1 MLKAHNIS
9 FLRLLTVGY
18 ISSETYHAVKEY
30 GTIGNFP
37 IENLDTFPEECQYEI
52 KKLFLDEEIALT
64 IALLEEA
71 DRDLEENKGVVM
83 QVLNDVVA
91 LMNAN
96 AFIVQLGKKR
106 FITDYAFCSRE
117 MLRESYAVSIH
128 NYTDV
133 VRFVNRFRLAYQAR
147 LVSQDDVAF
156 VDSCSANEVNG
167 NQSTEGGTGFVGKDR
182 IVIESNALSE
192 QNKELSY
199 GKYIQFLYSLNKEQF
214 VPYEAFM
221 MSQEFSPRTINCIRN
236 IGIRNFYVNYLFA
249 SQVKLLTIR
258 NFGKKS
264 YFELENVKQSLIDYV
279 IRSCQDSQIVK
290 ACEIEEKNVQKVKK
304 HTLKEI
310 AGEDKYQL
318 IVAKYDELLQTSSLS
333 VRARNGICSYEGDF
347 IEDFMNSHKDI
358 KHLSKIGRKTAGEIQ
373 DFVDGFQSYID
384 EIIEHDFSEEEKSL
398 LLMKSK
404 YGNFVDEYAC
414 DFYSERGSLPMFH
427 IVENILKEEL
437 KYNNKIQFLNYLMP
451 MLKGGIPLTLE
462 QIAEKC
468 NLTRERVRQICTK
481 GIGYMYREIKPKKC
495 DNLYYYKVVSQTED
509 WAYLTDKFK
518 NEVVIK
524 SSSVEEMLK
533 QENCNLTVSIGLLI
547 MLRIFDG
554 QYCVVGNRPYDMNT
568 RSKSSW
574 NNSFVVKK
582 ELVEAFDFDDMRC
595 TLERYFEEHDA
606 EEQICQ
612 TAEELLLDFFMSSW
626 NMFESSE
633 VEAVGTVVSEILM
646 REYGLIPDEELH
658 FLIQGHKTLTA
669 ADVLFRVLTEK
680 YEPMTVDELYDI
692 LQTKYS
698 FKYKSPAS
706 IRGIVNSDARLC
718 MVGVDNLVA
727 LTEWEHIKLGSVREI
742 IVQFLEK
749 FDEPKPVHDIVGY
762 VLRYRD
768 TTENSIRSTM
778 YSGSQFRQFDNGY
791 FGLAD
796 KSYPD
801 EHLYAQSLEFKE
813 RVKEM
818 ECFLIQKKHFPFA
831 SSEDNSEINLRQWW
845 LRNKSSDSLNDVQ
858 QNEIKRIQDSYW
870 YLPTDKRE
878 VRWFSSFN
886 QYREFVQEHDRRP
899 SCYIEREKSLSE
911 WFAKAQKQFVDGELS
926 ENEEKVY
933 LYLCKIL

>member
-30 GTIGNFP
+30 GIIGNFP
-37 IENLDTFPEECQYEI
+37 IEDFDTFPEKCQYEI

-96 AFIVQLGKKR
+96 DFIIKLGKKR

-128 NYTDV
+128 NYADV
-133 VRFVNRFRLAYQAR
+133 VRFVNRFRLAYQAK
-147 LVSQDDVAF
+147 LASQENVAF
-156 VDSCSANEVNG
+156 VDSCSANEVDG

-264 YFELENVKQSLIDYV
+264 YFELENVKQGLIDYV

-290 ACEIEEKNVQKVKK
+290 ACEIEEKNVQEVKK
-304 HTLKEI
+304 RSLKEI

-333 VRARNGICSYEGDF
+333 VRARNGIHSYEGDF
-347 IEDFMNSHKDI
+347 IEDFVHSHKDI
-358 KHLSKIGRKTAGEIQ
+358 KLLSKIGRKTAGEIQ
-373 DFVDGFQSYID
+373 GFVDGFQSYID
-384 EIIEHDFSEEEKSL
+384 EIIGHDFSEEEKSL
-398 LLMKSK
+398 LLLKSK
-404 YGNFVDEYAC
+404 YGNFIDEYAC

-427 IVENILKEEL
+427 IVENIIKEEL
-437 KYNNKIQFLNYLMP
+437 KRNNKIQFLNYLLP
-451 MLKGGIPLTLE
+451 MLKGGIPLTME

-468 NLTRERVRQICTK
+468 NLTRERVRQLCTK
-481 GIGYMYREIKPKKC
+481 GIGYLYREIEPSKC
-495 DNLYYYKVVSQTED
+495 DDMYYYKVVSQTED

-518 NEVVIK
+518 NEDVIK

-582 ELVEAFDFDDMRC
+582 DLVEAFDFDDMRC

-612 TAEELLLDFFMSSW
+612 TVEELLLDFFMSSW

-646 REYGLIPDEELH
+646 QEYGLIPDEELH

-669 ADVLFRVLTEK
+669 ADVLFRILTEK

-692 LQTKYS
+692 LQTKHS

-706 IRGIVNSDARLC
+706 IRGIVNSDDRLC

-727 LTEWEHIKLGSVREI
+727 LTEWEHIKLGSVREV
-742 IVQFLEK
+742 IVQYLEQ

-858 QNEIKRIQDSYW
+858 QNEIKRIQDTYW

-886 QYREFVQEHDRRP
+886 QYREFVQGHDRRP

-911 WFAKAQKQFVDGELS
+911 WFAKAQNQFVDGELS